1 MTDKKNHIMVNVETT
16 YLDHESDPARA
27 RYLFAYTITIT
38 NEGDTP
44 ARLLSRYWKITGG
57 DGHEQEVEGD
67 GVVGQHPYL
76 APTETFTYTSAA
88 MLDSPVGKS
97 CINNPAYKQF
107 PIEPAAHIRPSIQI
121 ALSNFAF
128 CKSLPPS
135 LASRKLAKLK
145 SLSDKLL

>member
-1 MTDKKNHIMVNVETT
+1 MLPMTDKKNHIMVNVETT

-88 MLDSPVGKS
+88 MLDTPVGMMQGHYNMMDDS
-97 CINNPAYKQF
+97 GSRFAVDIPAF
-107 PIEPAAHIRPSIQI
+107 
-121 ALSNFAF
+121 
-128 CKSLPPS
+128 S
-135 LASRKLAKLK
+135 LAAPQKLH
-145 SLSDKLL
+145 